1 MEKRDRGGWQTA
13 EVDDSLSRLCRID
26 RAALLGVRAE
36 EGLKLHVSGLF
47 AYIFRRQEFDVE
59 SFRL

>member
-13 EVDDSLSRLCRID
+13 ELDDGLSRLCRTA
-26 RAALLGVRAE
+26 RAALPGVRTE

-47 AYIFRRQEFDVE
+47 AYIFRRQDFDVD